1 MQKQITIV
9 ENTALSFIKTVADE
23 LGIGHEEGDREYC
36 LSLPEIFG
44 HGYIKTI
51 DFDNGITVYEF
62 DCTLEDEMELQF
74 VKQMVQPLVLV
85 FNREDSIAYSNK
97 ANDITNQISHLES
110 LMVCGGVESTN
121 VLRINKKSPT
131 CFFVIRIN
139 RKDFEEK
146 IESFLK
152 DMNKDLEVIFRDTNG
167 INPMYYQGYY
177 SLDIASFI
185 EEFTT
190 TELTGFM
197 RHVFLEGKVFEILTS
212 YLKQFLDD
220 KEDPTEAKNFKTEY
234 GR

>member
-1 MQKQITIV
+1 M
-9 ENTALSFIKTVADE
+9 A
-23 LGIGHEEGDREYC
+23 
-36 LSLPEIFG
+36 
-44 HGYIKTI
+44 
-51 DFDNGITVYEF
+51 
-62 DCTLEDEMELQF
+62 
-74 VKQMVQPLVLV
+74 
-85 FNREDSIAYSNK
+85 
-97 ANDITNQISHLES
+97 
-110 LMVCGGVESTN
+110 GVESTN
-121 VLRINKKSPT
+121 VLRINKKEPT

-220 KEDPTEAKNFKTEY
+220 KKDPKKRKILRQNTVDKIEEASDY
-234 GR
+234 H